1 MKSKTQFLLTVL
13 FWGSIWGIIEATLGW
28 VLHATHLHHGT
39 SNILFAFGIF
49 CMLSATAR
57 TGKGSVAVMLTAV
70 VAAIIKMCDF
80 FLPGGAVGVLHPAL
94 YILLEG
100 AMITVVSQ
108 FFSFHSRLELRHS
121 MSLWESRLAVPAFAV
136 AVALTI
142 IAG

>member
-57 TGKGSVAVMLTAV
+57 TGKGPVAVMLTAV

-80 FLPGGAVGVLHPAL
+80 FLPGGTVGVLHPAL

-100 AMITVVSQ
+100 AMIAVVSQ
-108 FFSFHSRLELRHS
+108 FFSFRSRLEPRPS

>member
-28 VLHATHLHHGT
+28 VLHVAHLHHGT
-39 SNILFAFGIF
+39 SNILFAFGMF
-49 CMLSATAR
+49 CMLSATAH

-108 FFSFHSRLELRHS
+108 FFSFHSRIEPRPN

>member
-57 TGKGSVAVMLTAV
+57 TGKGPVAVMLTAV
-70 VAAIIKMCDF
+70 VAAIIKMCDI
-80 FLPGGAVGVLHPAL
+80 FLPGGTVGVLHPAL

-108 FFSFHSRLELRHS
+108 FFSFRSRIEPRPS

>member
-57 TGKGSVAVMLTAV
+57 TGKGPVAVMLTAV

-80 FLPGGAVGVLHPAL
+80 FLPGGTVGVLHPAL

-100 AMITVVSQ
+100 AMISVISQ
-108 FFSFHSRLELRHS
+108 FFSFRSRLEPRPS

>member
-1 MKSKTQFLLTVL
+1 MKSKTQFLLTIL
-13 FWGSIWGIIEATLGW
+13 FWGSIWGLIEATLGW

-57 TGKGSVAVMLTAV
+57 TGKGSVVVMLTAV

-80 FLPGGAVGVLHPAL
+80 FLPGATVGVLHPAL

-100 AMITVVSQ
+100 AMISVISQ
-108 FFSFHSRLELRHS
+108 FFSFHSRLELRPS

>member
-70 VAAIIKMCDF
+70 VAAMIKMCDF

-108 FFSFHSRLELRHS
+108 FFSFHSRIEPRPNI
-121 MSLWESRLAVPAFAV
+121 SLWESRLAVPAFAV

>member
-1 MKSKTQFLLTVL
+1 
-13 FWGSIWGIIEATLGW
+13 
-28 VLHATHLHHGT
+28 
-39 SNILFAFGIF
+39 
-49 CMLSATAR
+49 MLSATAR

-100 AMITVVSQ
+100 AMISVMSQ
-108 FFSFHSRLELRHS
+108 FFSFHSRIEVRPN

>member
-57 TGKGSVAVMLTAV
+57 TGKGSVVVMLTAV

-80 FLPGGAVGVLHPAL
+80 FIPGAAEGVLHPAL

-108 FFSFHSRLELRHS
+108 FFSFHSRIEPRPN

>member
-28 VLHATHLHHGT
+28 VLHATHLHQGT

-57 TGKGSVAVMLTAV
+57 TGKGPVAVMLTAV

-80 FLPGGAVGVLHPAL
+80 FLPGGTVGVLHPAL

-100 AMITVVSQ
+100 AMIAVVSQ
-108 FFSFHSRLELRHS
+108 FFSFRSRLEPRPS

>member
-57 TGKGSVAVMLTAV
+57 TGKGSVVVMLTAV

-80 FLPGGAVGVLHPAL
+80 FIPGAAEGVLHPAL

-100 AMITVVSQ
+100 AMISVISQ
-108 FFSFHSRLELRHS
+108 FFSFHSRLKLRPS
-121 MSLWESRLAVPAFAV
+121 MSLCESRLAVPAFAV

>member
-28 VLHATHLHHGT
+28 VLHATHLHHVT

-57 TGKGSVAVMLTAV
+57 TGKGSVAVMLTSV

-80 FLPGGAVGVLHPAL
+80 FIPGAAEGVLHPAL

-108 FFSFHSRLELRHS
+108 FFSFHSRIEPRPN

>member
-1 MKSKTQFLLTVL
+1 MKSKTQFFLTVL

-70 VAAIIKMCDF
+70 VAAIKMCDF

-100 AMITVVSQ
+100 AMIAVVSQ
-108 FFSFHSRLELRHS
+108 FFSFRSRIEPRPS

>member
-57 TGKGSVAVMLTAV
+57 TGKGPVAVMLTAV

-80 FLPGGAVGVLHPAL
+80 FLSGATAGVFHPAL

-100 AMITVVSQ
+100 AMISVISQ
-108 FFSFHSRLELRHS
+108 FFSFHSRLELRPS